1 MLKFSKV
8 SYKAE
13 AVKRVYLGLKD
24 EPLVGAGDTK
34 NGVRGHLER
43 LARTAGWL
51 GQSFEKSAAKDAAK
65 KDASEDLSSILID
78 GARDP
83 AAGCV
88 TVDGVDLRDLDP
100 MWLRTQ
106 IGIVE
111 QEPTLFSGSVHENIA
126 AGKGGAA
133 ATREEVVDAAKIAN
147 AHGFISAMPDGY
159 DSEVGVGGGL
169 VSGGQKQRIAIAR
182 AIIGKP
188 RILLLDEA
196 TSALDNETR
205 SSCRRRSTASS
216 RTATRRGEPPSSSRT
231 D

>member
-1 MLKFSKV
+1 M
-8 SYKAE
+8 E
-13 AVKRVYLGLKD
+13 ASATETGWSDSAWRRRVERNGAPRAAQHHSVFNFETELGAVIDDFKG
-24 EPLVGAGDTK
+24 EVEFR
-34 NGVRGHLER
+34 GVRFAYPQREAAVLGGVDFI
-43 LARTAGWL
+43 ARPGETVAL
-51 GQSFEKSAAKDAAK
+51 IGQSGSGKSTAVQLVERFYDPTTRSAAKDAAK

-133 ATREEVVDAAKIAN
+133 ATR
-147 AHGFISAMPDGY
+147 AHCA
-159 DSEVGVGGGL
+159 
-169 VSGGQKQRIAIAR
+169 
-182 AIIGKP
+182 
-188 RILLLDEA
+188 
-196 TSALDNETR
+196 
-205 SSCRRRSTASS
+205 
-216 RTATRRGEPPSSSRT
+216 
-231 D
+231 